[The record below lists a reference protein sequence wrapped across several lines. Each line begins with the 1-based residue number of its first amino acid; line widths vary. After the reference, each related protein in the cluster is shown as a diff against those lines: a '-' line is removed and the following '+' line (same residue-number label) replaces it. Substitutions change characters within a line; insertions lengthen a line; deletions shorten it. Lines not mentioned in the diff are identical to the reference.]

1 MNFFGRKKEIEILRN
16 ERELSFEN
24 SRFTVVTG
32 RRRIGKTELIGQ
44 VLNDGNDV
52 AFREFPCQ
60 LMCRF
65 SVRRRP
71 FSGTSSANHQ
81 IINRVNLACY
91 SFE

>member
-44 VLNDGNDV
+44 ALNDGNDV
-52 AFREFPCQ
+52 AFREFPC
-60 LMCRF
+60 RTHV
-65 SVRRRP
+65 SVLGSAKAVPRD
-71 FSGTSSANHQ
+71 FISKSSN
-81 IINRVNLACY
+81 N
-91 SFE
+91 